1 MLCPKPKPKPEVR
14 SPKSEVRS
22 PKLAARMR
30 IQSVWVTTQ
39 SRPARLAV

>member
-1 MLCPKPKPKPEVR
+1 MLCPKPKPKPKPEVR
-14 SPKSEVRS
+14 SPR
-22 PKLAARMR
+22 LAARMR